1 MPRRWFS
8 DRLHHAWGR
17 VAGRHGRQRDQ
28 GRQSPQHYAEIVTA
42 PDQSPDRANHLRR
55 GASLPDFLTRATLG
69 GIAQPLPLD
78 SESLWDTPTP
88 APSPVQSQSN
98 GAIGLGT
105 FLRELEREASREDQH
120 FIPTAIITTRDTG
133 SIGTGIEDHPWML
146 PGQDFFPESQP
157 PVPSHLRTGLF
168 LNSQPKH
175 RTLEPC
181 DCCNPK
187 TLAGDWRALT
197 PDPLTHTFTR
207 HKSLASCSEL
217 RGRDHSKSQDKAFAV
232 PISVITIHSDVF
244 ALLLEVLV
252 SPSGLIGQEDGLNLP
267 LLLATL
273 SYTLDQGMTRETKKL
288 KRTIDRYIPLR
299 MFHHNPHTN
308 SPRLEFEYYEFRSEE
323 VYRAWLVVSKDGR
336 LHDYL
341 SPSEAVTLYIYLVPN
356 WWWSNWIHD
365 YDEKF
370 IEDTNIAWAY
380 IEGVPG
386 SRFEQ
391 VFQSFFSRTRLG
403 LHSWTGSAALSGGD
417 QSSVTKTG
425 SQEEALQGSGN
436 QPDGALTLYGVPF
449 QGTRKAPHQKHPP
462 VSGGDLEETLRGF
475 QGGPR
480 QWTLDALFSGAS
492 GASDNN
498 PTPGTQGAPFTGALG
513 DTHESPCQALDALFS
528 GAPRGS
534 NNSRKP
540 GTQDVPTTG
549 ALEAVQVSQHWALD
563 ALFTGGAREILDE
576 SVQDGFRTGVPEGS
590 DYDQMRRDQD
600 VPRIVPPVAVS
611 DISASSERDIRR
623 IRRETAVL
631 PRVD

>member
-8 DRLHHAWGR
+8 NRLHHAWGR

-28 GRQSPQHYAEIVTA
+28 ERQSPQHFAEIVTA

-55 GASLPDFLTRATLG
+55 GASLPDLLTCATLG
-69 GIAQPLPLD
+69 GIAQLLPLD
-78 SESLWDTPTP
+78 SESLWDAPTP

-105 FLRELEREASREDQH
+105 FLGELEREASREDQH

-133 SIGTGIEDHPWML
+133 SIGTGIEDQPWML

-168 LNSQPKH
+168 LSSQPKH

-181 DCCNPK
+181 DCCSPK

-207 HKSLASCSEL
+207 HESLASCSEL

-232 PISVITIHSDVF
+232 PISVITI
-244 ALLLEVLV
+244 
-252 SPSGLIGQEDGLNLP
+252 
-267 LLLATL
+267 
-273 SYTLDQGMTRETKKL
+273 
-288 KRTIDRYIPLR
+288 
-299 MFHHNPHTN
+299 
-308 SPRLEFEYYEFRSEE
+308 EYYEFRSEE
-323 VYRAWLVVSKDGR
+323 AYRAWLVVSKDGR
-336 LHDYL
+336 LRDYL

-417 QSSVTKTG
+417 QSSVTKTE

-436 QPDGALTLYGVPF
+436 QPEGALTLYGDPF

-480 QWTLDALFSGAS
+480 QWALDALFSGAPGGS
-492 GASDNN
+492 ENN
-498 PTPGTQGAPFTGALG
+498 QTPGTQGAPFTGALG
-513 DTHESPCQALDALFS
+513 DMREFPRQALDALFS

-534 NNSRKP
+534 NSSRKP
-540 GTQDVPTTG
+540 GAQDVPTTG
-549 ALEAVQVSQHWALD
+549 ALDAVQVSQHWALD

-576 SVQDGFRTGVPEGS
+576 SVQGGVLTGVPEGS
-590 DYDQMRRDQD
+590 DYDQMRGDQD

-631 PRVD
+631 SRVD

>member
-28 GRQSPQHYAEIVTA
+28 GRQSPQHFAEIVTA

-55 GASLPDFLTRATLG
+55 GASLPDLLTCATLG
-69 GIAQPLPLD
+69 GIAQLLPLD
-78 SESLWDTPTP
+78 SESLWDAPTP

-105 FLRELEREASREDQH
+105 FLGELEREASREDQH
-120 FIPTAIITTRDTG
+120 FIPTAIIMTRDTG
-133 SIGTGIEDHPWML
+133 SIGTGIEDQPWML

-168 LNSQPKH
+168 LSSQPKH

-181 DCCNPK
+181 DCCSPK

-207 HKSLASCSEL
+207 HESLASCSEL

-232 PISVITIHSDVF
+232 PISVITI
-244 ALLLEVLV
+244 
-252 SPSGLIGQEDGLNLP
+252 
-267 LLLATL
+267 
-273 SYTLDQGMTRETKKL
+273 
-288 KRTIDRYIPLR
+288 
-299 MFHHNPHTN
+299 
-308 SPRLEFEYYEFRSEE
+308 EYYEFRSEE

-336 LHDYL
+336 LRDYL

-417 QSSVTKTG
+417 QSSVTKTE

-436 QPDGALTLYGVPF
+436 QPDGALTLYGDPF

-480 QWTLDALFSGAS
+480 QWALDALFSGAPGGS
-492 GASDNN
+492 ENN
-498 PTPGTQGAPFTGALG
+498 QTPGTQGAPFTGALG
-513 DTHESPCQALDALFS
+513 DMREFPRQALDALFS
-528 GAPRGS
+528 GAPWGS
-534 NNSRKP
+534 NSSRKP

-549 ALEAVQVSQHWALD
+549 ALDAVQVSQHWALD

-576 SVQDGFRTGVPEGS
+576 SVQDGVLTGVPEGS
-590 DYDQMRRDQD
+590 DYDQMRGDQD

>member
-17 VAGRHGRQRDQ
+17 VAGRHVRQRDQ
-28 GRQSPQHYAEIVTA
+28 GSQSPQHYAEIVAA

-55 GASLPDFLTRATLG
+55 GASLPDLLTRASLG
-69 GIAQPLPLD
+69 VIAQPLPLD
-78 SESLWDTPTP
+78 SQSLWDTPTP

-98 GAIGLGT
+98 GAIGL
-105 FLRELEREASREDQH
+105 
-120 FIPTAIITTRDTG
+120 AIITTRDTG
-133 SIGTGIEDHPWML
+133 SIGTGIEDQPWML

-181 DCCNPK
+181 DCCSPK
-187 TLAGDWRALT
+187 TLAGNWPTLT

-207 HKSLASCSEL
+207 HESLASCSEL

-232 PISVITIHSDVF
+232 PISVIT
-244 ALLLEVLV
+244 
-252 SPSGLIGQEDGLNLP
+252 N
-267 LLLATL
+267 
-273 SYTLDQGMTRETKKL
+273 QGMTRETKKL

-299 MFHHNPHTN
+299 MFHHNPHT
-308 SPRLEFEYYEFRSEE
+308 
-323 VYRAWLVVSKDGR
+323 
-336 LHDYL
+336 
-341 SPSEAVTLYIYLVPN
+341 
-356 WWWSNWIHD
+356 
-365 YDEKF
+365 
-370 IEDTNIAWAY
+370 
-380 IEGVPG
+380 
-386 SRFEQ
+386 
-391 VFQSFFSRTRLG
+391 
-403 LHSWTGSAALSGGD
+403 
-417 QSSVTKTG
+417 
-425 SQEEALQGSGN
+425 
-436 QPDGALTLYGVPF
+436 
-449 QGTRKAPHQKHPP
+449 
-462 VSGGDLEETLRGF
+462 
-475 QGGPR
+475 
-480 QWTLDALFSGAS
+480 
-492 GASDNN
+492 
-498 PTPGTQGAPFTGALG
+498 PFTGALG
-513 DTHESPCQALDALFS
+513 DTHEIPCQALDALFS

-590 DYDQMRRDQD
+590 DYDQMRGDQD